1 MKGVSRPA
9 LALVAL
15 AALLGAAG
23 VAAGAHAAH
32 GLAGVERARD
42 LVRLASQYALLHAP
56 AVILAALLADRLRS
70 AWAGRFV
77 WLAGLALLVGALL
90 FCGSLLA
97 LAFDGPG
104 SLAPLGGSLLLL
116 GWLLL
121 ALGGLG
127 GLLAPASE

>member
-1 MKGVSRPA
+1 
-9 LALVAL
+9 VAL